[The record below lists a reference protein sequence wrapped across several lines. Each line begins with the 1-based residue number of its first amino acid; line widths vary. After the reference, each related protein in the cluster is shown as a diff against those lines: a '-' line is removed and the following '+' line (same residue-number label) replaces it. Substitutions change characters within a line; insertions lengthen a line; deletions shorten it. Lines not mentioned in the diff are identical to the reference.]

1 MGINTHTSSKLMNQ
15 LIVLSNH
22 GKEVKVPNSWELL
35 TSTQYLTLVNYLLR
49 MDRGELSPAEVRI
62 YFLCDLLGLDV
73 HKIEEGL
80 AMENLLAISEQL
92 TFLFRIVYPEENKA
106 ILHLPLEEY
115 IMCQRIDP
123 HRLAYPYAR
132 ELEQLDYRYTI
143 DLCFCH
149 QLLPEIFADKERYLG
164 YKVSTD
170 FKTLTCS
177 LTALQ
182 YIEAR
187 SILDMGEE
195 ELPLLAAILYYPGEY
210 SSEGAQRLAHKMA
223 ALPKATLQAIS
234 LNFQAVNNFIFQK
247 TPFSLLTKFVSRK
260 DAPINTD
267 AADALYDLAKD
278 GLGTTVQLEK
288 MNLLTYLRIL
298 RKKTIEGVKALKAS
312 GMDVVK
318 ISNEVGLPLVIV
330 KQII

>member
-1 MGINTHTSSKLMNQ
+1 MGTNTHKLMKKF
-15 LIVLSNH
+15 IILSH
-22 GKEVKVPNSWELL
+22 HAKEVRIPNSWELL
-35 TSTQYLTLVNYLLR
+35 TSTQYLKLVNYLLR

-62 YFLCDLLGLDV
+62 YFVCDLLGLDV
-73 HKIEEGL
+73 HKVEDGL

-92 TFLFRIVYPEENKA
+92 TFLFRIVYPDHNKA
-106 ILHLPLEEY
+106 LQQLPLEEY
-115 IMCQRIDP
+115 KVCQRIDP
-123 HRLAYPYAR
+123 HKLAYPYAK

-149 QLLPEIFADKERYLG
+149 QLLPEIYADKERYQG

-187 SILDMGEE
+187 SLLDMGEE

-223 ALPKATLQAIS
+223 VLPKATLQAIS
-234 LNFQAVNNFIFQK
+234 LNFQAVNNFIFLK
-247 TPFSLLTKFVSRK
+247 TSFSLLTKFVSRK

-278 GLGTTVQLEK
+278 GLGTTAQLEQ

-298 RKKTIEGVKALKAS
+298 RKKTIEGVKSLKTS

-318 ISNEVGLPLVIV
+318 ISNEVGLPLNIV
-330 KQII
+330 KQIV

>member
-1 MGINTHTSSKLMNQ
+1 MGINTHTSIKLMNK
-15 LIVLSNH
+15 LIILSHH
-22 GKEVKVPNSWELL
+22 GREVRIPNSWELL

-115 IMCQRIDP
+115 VMYQRIDP
-123 HRLAYPYAR
+123 HRIAYPYAR

-234 LNFQAVNNFIFQK
+234 LNFQAVNNFIFLK
-247 TPFSLLTKFVSRK
+247 TPFSLLTKFVSRN

-278 GLGTTVQLEK
+278 GLGTTVQLER

>member
-1 MGINTHTSSKLMNQ
+1 MKEI
-15 LIVLSNH
+15 LILSNH
-22 GKEVKVPNSWELL
+22 GKEIKVPNSWELL

-115 IMCQRIDP
+115 VMYQRIDP
-123 HRLAYPYAR
+123 HRIAYPYAR

-149 QLLPEIFADKERYLG
+149 QLLPEVFADKERYLG

-187 SILDMGEE
+187 SLLDMGEE

-278 GLGTTVQLEK
+278 GLGTTEQLEK

>member
-1 MGINTHTSSKLMNQ
+1 MIMNKF
-15 LIVLSNH
+15 IILSHH
-22 GKEVKVPNSWELL
+22 GREVKIPNSWELL
-35 TSTQYLTLVNYLLR
+35 TSTQYLKLVNYLLR
-49 MDRGELSPAEVRI
+49 MDRGHLSPAEVRI
-62 YFLCDLLGLDV
+62 YFLCDLLGIDV
-73 HKIEEGL
+73 HRVEEGL

-92 TFLFRIVYPEENKA
+92 TFIFRIVYPEENKA
-106 ILHLPLEEY
+106 LRQLPLEEY
-115 IMCQRIDP
+115 KVCQRIDP
-123 HRLAYPYAR
+123 HRLSYPYAK
-132 ELEQLDYRYTI
+132 ELQQLDYRYTV

-149 QLLPEIFADKERYLG
+149 QLLPEIFADKERYVG

-187 SILDMGEE
+187 SLLDMGEE

-210 SSEGAQRLAHKMA
+210 SSEGAQHLAHKMA
-223 ALPKATLQAIS
+223 VLPKATLQAIS
-234 LNFQAVNNFIFQK
+234 LNFQAVNNFIFLK

-278 GLGTTVQLEK
+278 GFGTTGQLER

-298 RKKTIEGVKALKAS
+298 RKKTIEGVKSLKAS

-318 ISNEVGLPLVIV
+318 ISNEVGLPLSIV
-330 KQII
+330 KQIV